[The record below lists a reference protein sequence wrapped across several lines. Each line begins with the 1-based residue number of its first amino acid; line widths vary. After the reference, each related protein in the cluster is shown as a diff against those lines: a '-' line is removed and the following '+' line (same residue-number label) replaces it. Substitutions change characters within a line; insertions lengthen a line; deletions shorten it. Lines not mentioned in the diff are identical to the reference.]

1 MIEDIPPLSVMLTII
16 QAAMEPWVHGMTYPK
31 IQNLYDKWTE
41 EGGNQTDLYTK
52 VIVPTLVVSGFFT
65 QEQADVLMEEMK
77 NI

>member
-1 MIEDIPPLSVMLTII
+1 
-16 QAAMEPWVHGMTYPK
+16 MTYPK